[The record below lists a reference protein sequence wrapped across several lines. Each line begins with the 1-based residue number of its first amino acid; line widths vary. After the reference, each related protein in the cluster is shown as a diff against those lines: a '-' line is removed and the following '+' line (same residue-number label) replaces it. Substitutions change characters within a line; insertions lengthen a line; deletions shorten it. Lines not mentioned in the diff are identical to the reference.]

1 MNEKRDNY
9 YKVAA
14 EFGMNMDRAYQIW
27 RRFNTYKTEG
37 FKDDYQYTK
46 WLTTAEIITQ
56 LRKEFENDEE
66 VFDFFAAFGLVM
78 ITDFMRG
85 RE

>member
-14 EFGMNMDRAYQIW
+14 EFGMNMDRAYKIW
-27 RRFNTYKTEG
+27 KEFNSWKINAG
-37 FKDDYQYTK
+37 IP
-46 WLTTAEIITQ
+46 TAEIMKE
-56 LRKEFENDEE
+56 LKKEFENDEE